1 MRGVEGGE
9 GLDGEGQP
17 DQAEQPAHPLGA
29 GPFLASRTSAMA
41 TSTTVAAQVTVT
53 THRAPSAAGAPFG
66 RPTGGPTES
75 MVPPHPAPGFNAN
88 PARFPKDHPMGVTR
102 PSCHRTG
109 SGSEE
114 PLAVAVVLSLNV
126 VPRTAP
132 TSGGPPDCYR
142 CTDQSAA
149 LDSSRRPACGCQA
162 SVVAGRLQDPAQPPS
177 ARNVSTVHPCEPCRM
192 RGWVKEV
199 ARAHTG

>member
-102 PSCHRTG
+102 PSCHGTG

-126 VPRTAP
+126 VPEPRQHPADHRIATGAP
-132 TSGGPPDCYR
+132 TRAPQWIPVGGQR
-142 CTDQSAA
+142 
-149 LDSSRRPACGCQA
+149 
-162 SVVAGRLQDPAQPPS
+162 VVAKPAPLLEGCRIQPNRHP
-177 ARNVSTVHPCEPCRM
+177 RGTCRRCIHVS
-192 RGWVKEV
+192 
-199 ARAHTG
+199 RAECVDG